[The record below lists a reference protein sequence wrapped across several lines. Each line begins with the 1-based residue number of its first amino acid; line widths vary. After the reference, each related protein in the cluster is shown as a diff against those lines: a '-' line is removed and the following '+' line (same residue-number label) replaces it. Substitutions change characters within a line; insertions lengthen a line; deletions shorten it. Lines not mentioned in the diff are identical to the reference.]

1 MEKSY
6 PLTVAGAVA
15 DSALAFAQSL
25 TAFPC
30 CRSFDRRTWTL
41 PWWLPRSR
49 CQCGRKSCWF

>member
-30 CRSFDRRTWTL
+30 CRSFDQHLNAAMMATTFEMSMRREAL
-41 PWWLPRSR
+41 
-49 CQCGRKSCWF
+49 FI